1 MDKIVA
7 TACNDALKACAKGF
21 AGSAVEASTP
31 EVRQAFLEMSQTAV
45 RRQEQLTKLMEQRG
59 WYTPVPARQQDV
71 QRLLPEL
78 QDMAKTPAMV

>member
-1 MDKIVA
+1 M
-7 TACNDALKACAKGF
+7 
-21 AGSAVEASTP
+21 
-31 EVRQAFLEMSQTAV
+31 RQAFLEMSQTAV

-59 WYTPVPARQQDV
+59 WYTPVPARQEDV